1 MSGFWAK
8 VPQNRHLVYISL
20 EFGVLIGEKTSE
32 NNDLALI
39 GYLTQDPAAL
49 EWVEVPQMR

>member
-8 VPQNRHLVYISL
+8 VPQNLHLVYIL
-20 EFGVLIGEKTSE
+20 PTVGVLSRGKANK